1 MRILSKLKKEATI
14 FLFLLIQSV
23 LYVPAITAQTK
34 ETILIP
40 VDNPVKIEVASMSIN
55 DKTSEVIADERLT
68 SKAGM
73 TLKPHITAS
82 INAERA
88 ESDIHFT
95 IKTPASGYY
104 TVYSYAV
111 TDAEG
116 AQLMKK
122 AKTKFESMFMRIQF
136 GNKRATKRVIYV
148 PWDRPLQHTGIFDL
162 AEGEQEVKIW
172 LPRGVRLEYLQIGKY
187 VAPTVPAAA
196 AAYKPTIIPPNSHPR
211 LWVNQETL
219 PIVRKNLERPEH
231 HEIWKKLKKEALT
244 PFKLDFNPNEEMSYH
259 VDLEKATELKAF
271 YYLMSGNKAI
281 GREAVELTK
290 AYLSHVEFGNIL
302 DITRELG
309 RAIYTASL
317 VYDWTYDLLSTEEKS
332 KIIKDLMR
340 LSMDMEIGWPP
351 FRMKIL
357 NGHGNEAMVNRDF
370 LAMSMAIY
378 DEDPIPYQYI
388 SYHILEELVPM
399 RRFEYQSPRH
409 NQGISYASYRF
420 AWEMHAAWLFYRM
433 SGKKVFDENLS
444 GMPAYFMYMRTPA
457 GDMLRDGDG
466 FAAGKPGEDF
476 YWKSPLVMFLM
487 ANYGRD
493 PIVKGEFLRHGNLN
507 NPTLFLLLN
516 DPDFEAE
523 PSLSSLPL
531 TKDFGPILGSMV
543 ARTGWNIGPD
553 SDDVVAEIK
562 GGGYHFGNHQHAD
575 AGAIQLYYRG
585 FQFGDI
591 GIYRFYGTPFDLGF
605 NKRSASHS
613 MMLAVDPNEQFYR
626 STANDGGAR
635 FNQRAPSSQK
645 EVQSDPWFNNGE
657 VIATAMGPD
666 KKSPLY
672 SYFSANLTGAYSD
685 KMTNYI
691 RQFCF
696 INTGR
701 KDVPA
706 VIVLTD
712 QMETKN
718 SAVDKYWQ
726 IASIHKPE
734 LTADGFILQNSLN
747 GRVGRTHVQMLTP
760 QSTAYDIKV
769 LSDSMTTNIFG
780 TQLEAPE
787 TPYPEGKGHRTLI
800 SYKAKEQQNHFLSV
814 FQVCE
819 GVNKPLNLSTNLNGG
834 VHIIHIGEDLIV
846 ATAGK
851 EIKQPFEFTINNKE
865 KNYVILTGL
874 KPGKWKV
881 SRGKRAIAVKDIL
894 AKDQTAYLSIQKA
907 GKYTVSPL

>member
-1 MRILSKLKKEATI
+1 
-14 FLFLLIQSV
+14 
-23 LYVPAITAQTK
+23 
-34 ETILIP
+34 
-40 VDNPVKIEVASMSIN
+40 MSIN

-68 SKAGM
+68 SKTGI
-73 TLKPHITAS
+73 TLKPNITAS

-88 ESDIHFT
+88 ESDVHFT
-95 IKTPASGYY
+95 IKTPTSGYY
-104 TVYSYAV
+104 TIYSYAV

-122 AKTKFESMFMRIQF
+122 AKTKFESMYMRIQF
-136 GNKRATKRVIYV
+136 GNKRGTKRVIYV

-162 AEGEQEVKIW
+162 AEGEQDVMIW

-187 VAPTVPAAA
+187 AAPKVPAAA
-196 AAYKPTIIPPNSHPR
+196 AAYKPSIIPPNSHPR

-231 HEIWKKLKKEALT
+231 HDTWEKLKKEALT
-244 PFKLDFNPNEEMSYH
+244 PFKLDFDPNEEMPYN

-271 YYLMSGNKAI
+271 YYLMSGDKMI
-281 GREAVELTK
+281 GREAIELTK

-332 KIIKDLMR
+332 KMIKDLMR

-476 YWKSPLVMFLM
+476 YWKSPQVMFLM
-487 ANYGRD
+487 ANYGKD

-516 DPDFEAE
+516 DPDFKAE

-543 ARTGWNIGPD
+543 TRTGWNIGPD

-585 FQFGDI
+585 FQLGDI
-591 GIYRFYGTPFDLGF
+591 GVYRFYGTPFDLGF

-613 MMLAVDPNEQFYR
+613 MMLAVDTTERFYR

-635 FNQRAPSSQK
+635 FNQRAPSSK
-645 EVQSDPWFNNGE
+645 EEVQTDPWFNNGQ
-657 VIATAMGPD
+657 VIATSIGPD
-666 KKSPLY
+666 KKIPLY

-718 SAVDKYWQ
+718 STVDKYWQ
-726 IASIHKPE
+726 IASINKPE

-747 GRVGRTHVQMLTP
+747 GRNGRTHVQILAP
-760 QSTAYDIKV
+760 HSSAYDIKV

-780 TQLEAPE
+780 TQLEAPD
-787 TPYPEGKGHRTLI
+787 TPYPEGKGHRTLV

-819 GVNKPLNLSTNLNGG
+819 GVNKPLNLSTNLSGG
-834 VHIIHIGEDLIV
+834 VNIIHIGEDLIV

-851 EIKQPFEFTINNKE
+851 EIKQSFEFTITNKE
-865 KNYVILTGL
+865 KNSVILTGL
-874 KPGKWKV
+874 KAGKWKV
-881 SRGKRAIAVKDIL
+881 SRGKRAIAVKDIST
-894 AKDQTAYLSIQKA
+894 KEQTAYLSIEKA